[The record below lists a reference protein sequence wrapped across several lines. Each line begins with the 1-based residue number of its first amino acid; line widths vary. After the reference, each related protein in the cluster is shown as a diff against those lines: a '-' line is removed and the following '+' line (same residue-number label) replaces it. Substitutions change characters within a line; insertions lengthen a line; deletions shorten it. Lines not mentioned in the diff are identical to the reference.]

1 MAVTVNDNAKFR
13 RLWPQVESTE
23 IVQHVNGYSSR
34 FDDLAFRQSA
44 RPRPSVDIAPNRGQR
59 RDLRQSLED
68 SGSADVASMKNA
80 IRSAQRFDG
89 LRPKKPVCIG
99 DHSKDRRSQNH
110 HKPIL
115 VPSQTAGNSKAILR
129 RTPAGEVQIPPTEQ
143 NLVEVLRRYWGYH
156 QFRPRQ
162 ENVIRSLLAAR
173 DTCVVMPTGGGKS
186 LCYQLPA
193 VILGKTA
200 VVVSPLIALMQD
212 QAAQLAQMGI
222 PANVINSH
230 QSPAERRHV
239 MEHATRG
246 EYRLLYL
253 SPERLAAGNTF
264 EWLSK
269 VPVGFFAVD
278 EAHCISEWGH
288 EFRPDYRQLSRLR
301 TSFPQLPIAAFTA
314 SATQQVR
321 HDILKQ
327 LQMRDPHLYIASF
340 HRKNLNYLVHECE
353 ARTQMELLS
362 SALKHYA
369 GESVIVYSPTIRRV
383 EETVEY
389 LEENGIAAVPY
400 HAKMEAPM
408 RRQNQERWMSDEVR
422 VLVGTIAFGLGINKP
437 AVRAVIHLS
446 LPQSIEQYYQEAGR
460 AGRDGRPADCVLLW
474 QKRDHVLLEYFI
486 NKISDDAERERATVR
501 KRVISRFADSHG
513 CRHRQICQHFGESP
527 KWEKCGR
534 CDNCGVKPEWL
545 KNETYMPQV
554 RDRFSDVNRGA
565 NLGSYDYPRILPTDK
580 PRAKVA
586 PSGEANPQLADYL
599 REWRRNMA
607 RENKVPAYIVLH
619 DSTLEELCR
628 RRPKTLAELKQ
639 VGGIGEKKAEVYGVE
654 ILQALRNFGEGARA
668 TQTASREPAPAEQTL
683 KLLNEGHSF
692 EEIARIRAR
701 QISTIVHTVASL
713 IETGQVK
720 LNSKWI
726 SPDAQPLIEA
736 ACEKHGVEKLKDIKE
751 AVPPYVSF
759 EDIRLVVAHLRAE
772 NPVKCK
778 TA

>member
-1 MAVTVNDNAKFR
+1 MSEAGPDLTVA
-13 RLWPQVESTE
+13 
-23 IVQHVNGYSSR
+23 
-34 FDDLAFRQSA
+34 
-44 RPRPSVDIAPNRGQR
+44 
-59 RDLRQSLED
+59 
-68 SGSADVASMKNA
+68 
-80 IRSAQRFDG
+80 
-89 LRPKKPVCIG
+89 
-99 DHSKDRRSQNH
+99 
-110 HKPIL
+110 
-115 VPSQTAGNSKAILR
+115 
-129 RTPAGEVQIPPTEQ
+129 
-143 NLVEVLRRYWGYH
+143 LRRYWGYH
-156 QFRPRQ
+156 EFRPKQ
-162 ENVIRSLLAAR
+162 ENVIRSLLAAH

-193 VILGKTA
+193 VISGKTA

-222 PANVINSH
+222 PAAAINSF
-230 QSPAERRHV
+230 QTSAERRQV
-239 MEHATRG
+239 MEKAARG

-253 SPERLAAGNTF
+253 SPERLAAENTF
-264 EWLSK
+264 DWLAK

-301 TSFPQLPIAAFTA
+301 TSFPELPIAAFTA

-340 HRKNLNYLVHECE
+340 HRKNLTYVVHECE
-353 ARTQMELLS
+353 ARTQMELLVR
-362 SALKHYA
+362 ALRQYA

-389 LEENGIAAVPY
+389 LEESGIAAIPY
-400 HAKMEAPM
+400 HAKMEASM
-408 RRQNQERWMSDEVR
+408 RQQNQERWMSDEVR

-446 LPQSIEQYYQEAGR
+446 LPKSIEQYYQEAGR

-486 NKISDDAERERATVR
+486 NQISDDAERERSAER

-513 CRHRQICQHFGESP
+513 CRQRAICLHFGETP
-527 KWEKCGR
+527 KWEKCGG
-534 CDNCGVKPEWL
+534 CDNCGAKPEWL
-545 KNETYMPQV
+545 SKKMVGAEKPEIAERKKSFAASSFPSTYRPLLP
-554 RDRFSDVNRGA
+554 SDQ
-565 NLGSYDYPRILPTDK
+565 PRIRDS
-580 PRAKVA
+580 VA
-586 PSGEANPQLADYL
+586 PEADPALAEYL

-607 RENKVPAYIVLH
+607 RENKVPAYIILH

-628 RRPKTLAELKQ
+628 RRRPASLAELRQ
-639 VGGIGEKKAEVYGVE
+639 VPGIGEKKADVYGAE
-654 ILQALRNFGEGARA
+654 ILQALRNFGDGARA
-668 TQTASREPAPAEQTL
+668 AAKAATEPSPAEQTL
-683 KLLNEGHSF
+683 RLLNEGRSF

-701 QISTIVHTVASL
+701 QVSTVVCTVANL
-713 IETGQVK
+713 IETGQIK
-720 LNSKWI
+720 LDAKWI

-736 ACEKHGVEKLKDIKE
+736 ACLQKGVERLRDIKE

-759 EDIRLVVAHLRAE
+759 EDIKLVVAHLRAG
-772 NPVKCK
+772 NRLPAKS
-778 TA
+778 A